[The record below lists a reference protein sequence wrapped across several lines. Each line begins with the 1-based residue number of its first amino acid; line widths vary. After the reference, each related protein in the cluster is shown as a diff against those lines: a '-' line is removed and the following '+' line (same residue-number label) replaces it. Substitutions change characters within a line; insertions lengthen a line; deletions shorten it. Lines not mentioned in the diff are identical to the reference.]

1 MISIGL
7 KGDRQLSS
15 VSYTF
20 EYVLD
25 PYVVGKITIV
35 NGLISYSSTRFLCCC
50 ILILSAP
57 YQNFDSPP
65 YHISSVINFIK
76 ICKRFGISSQ
86 LENELSKFFKN
97 SVDNFHKVKYTMKKT
112 SEVIS
117 MKEKSYTE
125 LMKSSAMNRK
135 KAKESFVLDLYVEML
150 LSESLLKA
158 EKEKLSKRIDQA
170 IDEKNKPEFFKLSKE
185 YKLLTKRFGT

>member
-1 MISIGL
+1 
-7 KGDRQLSS
+7 
-15 VSYTF
+15 
-20 EYVLD
+20 
-25 PYVVGKITIV
+25 
-35 NGLISYSSTRFLCCC
+35 
-50 ILILSAP
+50 
-57 YQNFDSPP
+57 
-65 YHISSVINFIK
+65 
-76 ICKRFGISSQ
+76 
-86 LENELSKFFKN
+86 
-97 SVDNFHKVKYTMKKT
+97 MKKT
-112 SEVIS
+112 PEVIS